1 MKYVNTHEAKT
12 QLSKLI
18 AAARDGEEIVICQA
32 GKPVAR
38 LTAIQGERK
47 VPQFGIWRD
56 KIVFK
61 PGWDSREANAEIE
74 EMFEEAIN
82 KPEPE

>member
-18 AAARDGEEIVICQA
+18 AAARAGEDIVICQA

-38 LTAIQGERK
+38 LAAYEPVRK
-47 VPQFGIWRD
+47 KPRLGAWKD
-56 KIVFK
+56 KVVLR
-61 PGWDSREANAEIE
+61 PGWDSPETKAEIE
-74 EMFEEAIN
+74 AMFDVLKESDDR
-82 KPEPE
+82 